1 MIIGIICLIMLI
13 AGIALM
19 IYGLY
24 NDNLLLTPLIGGIM
38 AFIGFIGLIYFISV
52 NVDII
57 SSWFKI

>member
-1 MIIGIICLIMLI
+1 MIMGIICLIMFI
-13 AGIALM
+13 VGIALM

-38 AFIGFIGLIYFISV
+38 AFIGFIGFIYFISV